1 MRAVFLVASRVGF
14 LVLIRAVFR
23 GPGRAGFPAAI
34 RAVASQP
41 AGGLVPGLTFAR
53 ELILAGGHR
62 ATVRRPAS
70 RSPPRLARRPPGIPR
85 ARRAPVTPI
94 RVSAPGP
101 APEPGR
107 IPVPGQAVAG
117 LDREQIP
124 GPDAARRPGSAH
136 APMPGSGRGRGRTA
150 RPRRGPG
157 RASTAGHDR
166 MPHAALTRPCHP
178 VRPRPHGL
186 PERNGRPVNLVS
198 ARRNVPRGGT
208 AAAGCPALPVSHGR
222 ATGEP
227 SRVPTHCRPAQTR
240 PCPGRPPVPGAVAAT
255 VPAPARTRG
264 ARRKCWRGE
273 TVHEAAADGAAVPSS
288 RPHRT
293 VRLHWAAM
301 SCWAAMRRRAGTR
314 WPTGAWRHRAVTSPQ
329 TRTGSRAVAHCVA
342 GTRRLAAT
350 GPTAARAGPPTDDA
364 LRGGARR
371 PPDRRTLRHC
381 RVTSGSRTK
390 PGTAAEGP
398 AAVPRI
404 GTLPLTRPS
413 RTTGP
418 AAVPGPPGPVPE
430 AAGAGSVPCCLPCWR
445 SWSSRPGR
453 WPR

>member
-1 MRAVFLVASRVGF
+1 M
-14 LVLIRAVFR
+14 
-23 GPGRAGFPAAI
+23 
-34 RAVASQP
+34 
-41 AGGLVPGLTFAR
+41 
-53 ELILAGGHR
+53 
-62 ATVRRPAS
+62 
-70 RSPPRLARRPPGIPR
+70 
-85 ARRAPVTPI
+85 
-94 RVSAPGP
+94 
-101 APEPGR
+101 
-107 IPVPGQAVAG
+107 PGQAVAG

-178 VRPRPHGL
+178 VRPGLHGL
-186 PERNGRPVNLVS
+186 PERNGRPVNLVP
-198 ARRNVPRGGT
+198 ARRNVPRSGT

-222 ATGEP
+222 AAGEP

-264 ARRKCWRGE
+264 ARRKRWWGE
-273 TVHEAAADGAAVPSS
+273 TVREAAADGAAARSS

-293 VRLHWAAM
+293 VRPRWAAM

-314 WPTGAWRHRAVTSPQ
+314 WPTGIRWPAGAWRHRAVTSPQ